1 MLVALPV
8 MSTLAERV
16 KEAITNSEVDI
27 SALAKACGI
36 SVQAVYKWRS
46 GGSQKISGE
55 NLVELA
61 RLTGYEAR
69 WIIKNIGDKKKDNDV
84 AAIVS
89 LLNKLESRDRI
100 LIRGMVEGWIEGRL
114 EPDKTLD
121 QKKRSNLDRQT
132 G

>member
-1 MLVALPV
+1 

-16 KEAITNSEVDI
+16 KEAITDSGVDI
-27 SALAKACGI
+27 TALANACGI

-69 WIIKNIGDKKKDNDV
+69 WIIKGIGEKKKNV
-84 AAIVS
+84 NIAVIAN
-89 LLNKLESRDRI
+89 LLNKLNSNDKI
-100 LIRGMVEGWIEGRL
+100 LCLGMIEGWVNGRL
-114 EPDKTLD
+114 EAEQEKFT
-121 QKKRSNLDRQT
+121 
-132 G
+132 